1 MIFREYENVQ
11 RFRSTYAHKIV
22 RNVLIIYSIG
32 HRVYLI
38 IANLSIL

>member
-1 MIFREYENVQ
+1 MIFQEYENVQ

-32 HRVYLI
+32 QRAYLVI
-38 IANLSIL
+38 ENLSIL